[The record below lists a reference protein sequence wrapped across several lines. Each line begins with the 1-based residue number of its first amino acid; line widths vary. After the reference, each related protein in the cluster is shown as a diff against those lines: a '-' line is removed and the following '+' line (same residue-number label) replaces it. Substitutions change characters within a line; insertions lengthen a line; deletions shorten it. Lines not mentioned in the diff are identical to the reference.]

1 MIELSF
7 RKGIRKGFKKTV
19 LKLYDDI
26 DQLPI
31 ERFNKANKYW
41 MLHDNIGSSI
51 QDFDLN
57 HFNKLALLAG
67 DEEKCKAE
75 LHNLRILMFN
85 IQNEI
90 NVEHL
95 SFACLVH
102 SVDGK
107 ECTDLSEDALSALL
121 KSLSDKG
128 MTQEFIKKKLQIHE
142 RRYMLISK
150 PSFRHN
156 LQTRYRKAIGAIR
169 KKGSKRS

>member
-1 MIELSF
+1 MIEVSF
-7 RKGIRKGFKKTV
+7 RKGIRKTT
-19 LKLYDDI
+19 LKMYDDI

-51 QDFDLN
+51 SEFDAN
-57 HFNKLALLAG
+57 HFNKIALLAG
-67 DEEKCKAE
+67 DKEKCVAE
-75 LHNLRILMFN
+75 LNNFRILVFN

-95 SFACLVH
+95 SFACLIH

-107 ECTDLSEDALSALL
+107 EQTDLSGDALNGLL
-121 KSLSDKG
+121 KNLSDKG
-128 MTQEFIKKKLQIHE
+128 LTQEFIKKKLQMHE
-142 RRYMLISK
+142 RRFTLISK

-156 LQTRYRKAIGAIR
+156 LQTRFRKAIGAIR
-169 KKGSKRS
+169 RKESKPN